1 MFEATAIK
9 MKEGTPLYNHLND
22 FNKIIF
28 NLKNIDI
35 KVDDDDQVSILLC
48 SLLDFFDNFVISIL
62 SNRHTISLVN
72 VKSLLNSTDVRTRL
86 NEKCSDNEAH
96 G

>member
-35 KVDDDDQVSILLC
+35 KVDDEDK
-48 SLLDFFDNFVISIL
+48 SLFYCAHYWINFFDNFVNKYYTVEI
-62 SNRHTISLVN
+62 
-72 VKSLLNSTDVRTRL
+72 
-86 NEKCSDNEAH
+86 
-96 G
+96 